1 MYGWNW
7 LDQGINIDA
16 EYDLSHG
23 RLARWKELREKLGG
37 DLDFIYVDVWGN
49 GQSGDN
55 TALANSRTC

>member
-23 RLARWKELREKLGG
+23 RLDRWKELREKLGA
-37 DLDFIYVDVWGN
+37 
-49 GQSGDN
+49 
-55 TALANSRTC
+55 T